1 MYTEKSVSLK
11 SDFYTRYGE
20 TKGELYFEKT
30 GIVCVVLDADTHKL
44 MFPLDC
50 CVRAYG
56 RGYGDVLKVMDADT
70 NVCDVHFVDG
80 GKGAQVLYTTDIPDI
95 SGAKTTILYTVNK
108 LLMRMGSA
116 GRLAKEYADVALCD
130 EYAQKGWCA
139 VKSYGEVKSV
149 PLPLIDYNVL
159 LIRARKNKITDN
171 EEKLKEF
178 YPGEKERIRMAMAGL
193 KECRTEVLFDAINE
207 SQKSIERLL
216 SPSQELI
223 SVVHSTYAVDGIDAT
238 RISDYGVISFCKK
251 QKTDSAIKRIKS
263 ECERALGYPV
273 RISVVK

>member
-30 GIVCVVLDADTHKL
+30 GIPCVVLDADTHKL

-50 CVRAYG
+50 SVRAYG
-56 RGYGDVLKVMDADT
+56 RGYGDVLKVMDLDT
-70 NVCDVHFVDG
+70 NICDVHFVEN
-80 GKGAQVLYTTDIPDI
+80 GKGAQVLYSTDIPDI
-95 SGAKTTILYTVNK
+95 CGTKQTILYTVNK

-116 GRLAKEYADVALCD
+116 GRLAKEYKDVALCD

-139 VKSYGEVKSV
+139 VKSYDEMKSV

-159 LIRARKNKITDN
+159 LIRARKNRKTDN
-171 EEKLKEF
+171 EEALKHF
-178 YPGEKERIRMAMAGL
+178 YTGEKERIKQAMSGL
-193 KECRTEVLFDAINE
+193 KECRMEVLLDAINE

-216 SPSQELI
+216 SPSQELTN
-223 SVVHSTYAVDGIDAT
+223 VVHSTYAIDGIDAT
-238 RISDYGVISFCKK
+238 RICNCGVISFCKK
-251 QKTDSAIKRIKS
+251 QRTDSAIKRIKS
-263 ECERALGYPV
+263 ECERTLGYSV